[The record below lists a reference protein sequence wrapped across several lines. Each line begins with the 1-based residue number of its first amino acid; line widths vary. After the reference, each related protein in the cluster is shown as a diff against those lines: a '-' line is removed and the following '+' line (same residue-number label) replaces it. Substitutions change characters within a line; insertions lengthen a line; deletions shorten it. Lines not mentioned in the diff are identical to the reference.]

1 MNKVLQVM
9 SLKSLVND
17 KNTWDSFLEEIDDM
31 IRIEHVRLEN
41 ATETIE
47 VYRAQGAIGTLK
59 RLKFLRDKVNG
70 SR

>member
-1 MNKVLQVM
+1 M

-17 KNTWDSFLEEIDDM
+17 KNTWDSFLEEINDM

-41 ATETIE
+41 ASDTVEIS
-47 VYRAQGAIGTLK
+47 RAQGAVSTLK

-70 SR
+70 SK

>member
-1 MNKVLQVM
+1 M

-17 KNTWDSFLEEIDDM
+17 KNTWDSFIEEMDDM

-47 VYRAQGAIGTLK
+47 VYRAQGAISTLK

>member
-1 MNKVLQVM
+1 M